1 MGGWA
6 GGLLGPRQGAL
17 SRPPEA
23 TAVAHRTICPPHLR
37 RICAASAPHLRRTC
51 ASSLRAELLHLVLEL
66 RQPRLRLRVRQLELD
81 EPGHV
86 LVRVGLGLGLGSG

>member
-1 MGGWA
+1 MG
-6 GGLLGPRQGAL
+6 RGAC
-17 SRPPEA
+17 SAHSPEA
-23 TAVAHRTICPPHLR
+23 NAVAHRTICP
-37 RICAASAPHLRRTC
+37 PHLRRTC